1 MIKKETIKTTVSIKG
16 NMLLTAIIPTNKNF
30 NSSKLVLSLSSIKY
44 SSMHLYNG
52 YEHWSSVIPKKST
65 ATTPAAAPAAPAAT
79 AKADTPK
86 TKKVCV
92 DVQGKDGK
100 PVIDPKTKKPK
111 QNCKDVKVREK
122 HEGTAVPEK
131 KK

>member
-1 MIKKETIKTTVSIKG
+1 MKHIIFAAGLALAVAYPSYAADDKKPE
-16 NMLLTAIIPTNKNF
+16 
-30 NSSKLVLSLSSIKY
+30 
-44 SSMHLYNG
+44 
-52 YEHWSSVIPKKST
+52 
-65 ATTPAAAPAAPAAT
+65 
-79 AKADTPK
+79 

-111 QNCKDVKVREK
+111 QDCKDVKVHNK